1 MPKKQESNNKRRI
14 YIMNDFIKIKANARS
29 LSHRNLVHGHGTNDV
44 SFMVYSTVNG
54 KQVMYKPYR
63 IWTHMLER
71 CFSAKLHEKFPTYRG
86 CTVCEE
92 WLIFSNFDSW
102 MNEQDWQGRELDK
115 DILFQSNK
123 LYSPATCCFI
133 SKSLN
138 LLLNAHGAARGDL
151 PLGVDWHKA
160 RKKYRAKICI
170 NGKNKYLGLFKTPE
184 AAKAVYN
191 KAKYAEIHRHAMMQ
205 SDPAIREGLL
215 NWVIE

>member
-1 MPKKQESNNKRRI
+1 MDNFPKIAASKHSLATRKLVYGVGINDAWFHICPRI
-14 YIMNDFIKIKANARS
+14 
-29 LSHRNLVHGHGTNDV
+29 
-44 SFMVYSTVNG
+44 NG

-170 NGKNKYLGLFKTPE
+170 NGKNKHLGLFKTPE
-184 AAKAVYN
+184 EAKAAYN
-191 KAKYAEIHRHAMMQ
+191 SAKYAEIHRHAMMQ
-205 SDPAIREGLL
+205 DDPLIKAGLL